1 MKGAQWREWRDG
13 PSEAVG
19 GHIGAGRPYEN
30 RTRRFVFFAEPE
42 DLSFFFFF
50 PTTNTGSEMS

>member
-42 DLSFFFFF
+42 DLSFFFSHHKH
-50 PTTNTGSEMS
+50 GQ